1 MKTVLIIYEKWVDA
15 PHALLEDYK
24 VTFSEIVEVENLTD
38 LNEKF
43 KNIKKIDVLEEKYIP
58 KDNWTIIKKLTDMP
72 SKKIDCW
79 FIHQGKIIKGYFDD
93 RWFNSNH
100 GVYGWKTI
108 SHFQE
113 IKEPDYPLT

>member
-43 KNIKKIDVLEEKYIP
+43 KNIKKIDVLEEKYI
-58 KDNWTIIKKLTDMP
+58 
-72 SKKIDCW
+72 
-79 FIHQGKIIKGYFDD
+79 H
-93 RWFNSNH
+93 
-100 GVYGWKTI
+100 
-108 SHFQE
+108 
-113 IKEPDYPLT
+113 